1 VARASFAVSRVDA
14 RGCPQSGATTAA
26 AAAYE
31 RALAAFQGWRVGAE
45 AELALAL
52 QEAPGFV
59 MAHVLE
65 GYLRVSSRDPRRV
78 RSARPMLSRAAALP
92 MNSRERLHVAALG
105 AILGDDY
112 EGAKAR
118 FGKLLRRE
126 PRDVLALQM
135 AHWLDYLAGDVAR
148 LRDRVAAVLPA
159 WSRDLPGYGAV
170 LAMHAFGLE
179 ESGEYE
185 HAEQSA
191 RAALALDPHNAR
203 AHHAMA
209 HIFEMT
215 GRAEAGVRWMK
226 DNAAAWGGSTA
237 ARHCFWHLALFHL
250 ARGEIDDT
258 LALYD
263 ERIQPGPDAGVADLI
278 DASALLWRLHLR
290 GVDPGA
296 RWQVVAD
303 AWAPFS
309 DDAFCSFND
318 LHAMLAFV
326 GAGNRER
333 AGHLERFLAAGR
345 ALRTRHGETT
355 RLLGL
360 KACRAVIAF
369 GAGNDPLAIRLLARL
384 PLRALRLG
392 GSHAQRDVLPLT
404 GLRAM
409 ERVRQQ
415 RRPHHLH
422 HAMARFIRAFGLLLP
437 GVRRRHTLAPESPS

>member
-1 VARASFAVSRVDA
+1 MSRVDA
-14 RGCPQSGATTAA
+14 RGCPQSGATATAA
-26 AAAYE
+26 EAYE
-31 RALAAFQGWRVGAE
+31 RALAAFQGWRAGAE
-45 AELALAL
+45 AELAPAL
-52 QEAPGFV
+52 RDAPGFV

-65 GYLRVSSRDPRRV
+65 GYLRVASRDPRRV
-78 RSARPMLSRAAALP
+78 RSAQPMLARAAALP

-105 AILGDDY
+105 AVLGDDY
-112 EGAKAR
+112 EGAKSR

-135 AHWLDYLAGDVAR
+135 AHSLDYVTGDVAR
-148 LRDRVAAVLPA
+148 LHDRVAAVLPA
-159 WSRDLPGYGAV
+159 WSRDLPGHGAV

-191 RAALALDPHNAR
+191 RAALALDPDNAR

-209 HIFEMT
+209 HVFEMT
-215 GRAEAGVRWMK
+215 GRAEAGIRWLHG
-226 DNAAAWGGSTA
+226 NAAAWAIGSTVG
-237 ARHCFWHLALFHL
+237 RHCFWHLALFHL
-250 ARGEIDDT
+250 ARGEIDAA

-263 ERIQPGPDAGVADLI
+263 ERIGPGADTGLADLI

-296 RWQVVAD
+296 RWQVLAD

-309 DDAFCSFND
+309 DDSYCSFND

-326 GAGNRER
+326 GAGDRER
-333 AGHLERFLAAGR
+333 AGHLEQVLAAGG
-345 ALRTRHGETT
+345 ALRTRHGATT
-355 RLLGL
+355 RRLGL
-360 KACRAVIAF
+360 KACRAVMAF
-369 GAGNDPLAIRLLARL
+369 GAGDDSLVIKLLGRL
-384 PLRALRLG
+384 PLKALRLG

-409 ERVRQQ
+409 ERIRQL
-415 RRPHHLH
+415 RRPHRLH
-422 HAMARFIRAFGLLLP
+422 EAIARFVREFGLLLP
-437 GVRRRHTLAPESPS
+437 GFRRRHTLAPE

>member
-1 VARASFAVSRVDA
+1 VAIARFAVSRVDA
-14 RGCPQSGATTAA
+14 RGCAQSGATATA

-31 RALAAFQGWRVGAE
+31 RALATFQGWRAGAE
-45 AELALAL
+45 AELAPAL

-59 MAHVLE
+59 MAHVLDAC
-65 GYLRVSSRDPRRV
+65 LRVASRDPRQV
-78 RSARPMLSRAAALP
+78 RSAAPMLARAAALP
-92 MNSRERLHVAALG
+92 MNARERLHVAALR
-105 AILGDDY
+105 AVLDDDY

-118 FGKLLRRE
+118 LGKLLRKD

-135 AHWLDYLAGDVAR
+135 AHLFDHVTGDVAR
-148 LRDRVAAVLPA
+148 MHDRVAAVLPA

-185 HAEQSA
+185 HAERSA
-191 RAALALDPHNAR
+191 RAALALDPGNAR
-203 AHHAMA
+203 AHHALA
-209 HIFEMT
+209 HVFEMS
-215 GRAEAGVRWMK
+215 GRAEDGIRWLSE
-226 DNAAAWGGSTA
+226 NAAGWAVGSTV
-237 ARHCFWHLALFHL
+237 ARHCFWHLALFRL
-250 ARGEIDDT
+250 ARGEVGT
-258 LALYD
+258 ALALYD
-263 ERIQPGPDAGVADLI
+263 EHLAPTPDADLADLI

-290 GVDPGA
+290 GIDAGA
-296 RWQVVAD
+296 RWQVLAD

-326 GAGNRER
+326 GAGDCKR
-333 AGHLERFLAAGR
+333 AGHLEQVLAAGR
-345 ALRTRHGETT
+345 KRRTRHGGTT

-369 GAGNDPLAIRLLARL
+369 GAGDDSLAIRLLGRL

-409 ERVRQQ
+409 ERIRQQ
-415 RRPHHLH
+415 RRPHRLH
-422 HAMARFIRAFGLLLP
+422 EAMARFIGEFGLLLP
-437 GVRRRHTLAPESPS
+437 GFRRRHTLARE

>member
-1 VARASFAVSRVDA
+1 VARASFTVSGVDA
-14 RGCPQSGATTAA
+14 RGCPQSGATTA

-45 AELALAL
+45 AELAPAL

-78 RSARPMLSRAAALP
+78 RSAGPMLAHAAALP
-92 MNSRERLHVAALG
+92 MNWRERLHVAALR
-105 AILGDDY
+105 AVLADDY

-118 FGKLLRRE
+118 LGKLLRRE

-135 AHWLDYLAGDVAR
+135 AHSFDYLTGDVAR
-148 LRDRVAAVLPA
+148 LHDRVAAVLPA
-159 WSRDLPGYGAV
+159 WSRDLPGYSAV

-185 HAEQSA
+185 HAEQGA

-209 HIFEMT
+209 HVFEMT

-226 DNAAAWGGSTA
+226 ENADGWAAGSIVV
-237 ARHCFWHLALFHL
+237 RHCFWHLALFHL
-250 ARGEIDDT
+250 ACGEVDEA

-263 ERIQPGPDAGVADLI
+263 ERICPGSHAGVADLI

-290 GVDPGA
+290 GVNPGA
-296 RWQVVAD
+296 RWRVVAD

-326 GAGNRER
+326 GAGDRER
-333 AGHLERFLAAGR
+333 AGHLEQVLAAGR
-345 ALRTRHGETT
+345 ALRTRHGEMT
-355 RLLGL
+355 RRLGL

-369 GAGNDPLAIRLLARL
+369 GAGDDPLAIRLLARL
-384 PLRALRLG
+384 PPRALRLG

-404 GLRAM
+404 GLRALA
-409 ERVRQQ
+409 RIGQL
-415 RRPHHLH
+415 RRPDRLH
-422 HAMARFIRAFGLLLP
+422 IAMARFNRALGLLLP
-437 GVRRRHTLAPESPS
+437 GVRRRHTLAPEWPS